1 MPFAKP
7 MTFDPILTRDP
18 AIPAPPDS
26 RMSTF
31 WRPFLLALGGLSVAL
46 GVVGLF
52 LPGLPTTPLML
63 VALWAF
69 SKSSV
74 TLRNWLWYHP
84 TFGPSVRAW
93 FLHQVIPRVAKIAAV
108 VTMII
113 AVIILATSDAPWF
126 VPAIVA
132 GILIPVATWI
142 CTRRSVAPQAA

>member
-1 MPFAKP
+1 MPFAKSV
-7 MTFDPILTRDP
+7 TFNPILTRDP
-18 AIPAPPDS
+18 SVPAPPDS
-26 RMSTF
+26 QISTF

-93 FLHQVIPRVAKIAAV
+93 FMYQVIPRAAKIAAV
-108 VTMII
+108 VTMIF
-113 AVIILATSDAPWF
+113 AVALLVYLSETWVLPT
-126 VPAIVA
+126 IVA
-132 GILIPVATWI
+132 AILIPVATWI